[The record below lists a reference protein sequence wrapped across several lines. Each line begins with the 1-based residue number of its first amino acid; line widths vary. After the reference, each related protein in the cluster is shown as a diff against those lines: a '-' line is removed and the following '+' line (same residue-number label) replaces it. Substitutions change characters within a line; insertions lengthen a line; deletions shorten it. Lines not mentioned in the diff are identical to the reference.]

1 MKMFRTSNMDVIS
14 QCQSYFYFKLPR
26 SNLWSNRVK
35 TFDVKYA
42 TCGGSFVDYGIN
54 VN

>member
-14 QCQSYFYFKLPR
+14 QCQSYFDFKLP
-26 SNLWSNRVK
+26 STLWSNRVK

-42 TCGGSFVDYGIN
+42 TCGGSFVDYGTS
-54 VN
+54 VK